1 MAEDRKSQSE
11 QSQTLLESLN
21 SVVASLQL
29 SILSEDDVYRAFS
42 KGIARMGLRGGI
54 SILDET
60 GESLVFRALGYP
72 KPVLN
77 ALNRL
82 EKLAGI
88 SAARFSVKVKNVEVY
103 RRVIEERAT
112 VFAPN
117 SSKVIGQILGGMASR
132 IIERVSSTFSD
143 VPVIYAP
150 LVVRERMLGIVN
162 IAGADLTRDD
172 IFSIEALALQL
183 SIALDNARLLSALQT
198 SEETYRTLINTSPEA
213 VTMTDLDGIIT
224 FVSPQTLILHGASSP
239 EELIGKSAVDLI
251 APDERGKAMANLE
264 VTLEHGVARSV
275 EYTLLRTDGST
286 FIGEMNAAMI
296 KGADGEPTA
305 FIGTTRDITE
315 RKRLEQVYHGLVN
328 QALMGFVVGQ
338 NDRIVFANSAFL
350 AMSGYSFDELLQMS
364 PKQVQ
369 AMVHPKDRVKVWR
382 DFQKQLA
389 GNEIEPRCE
398 FRGIRKDGSQGW
410 FEMIASLTDYDG
422 RLAIQAAVLDITD
435 RVLAKEVIEESE
447 EKLRD
452 IYTNVTDILY
462 YHDLD
467 GNFIEANLFYKEE
480 MGYTEEE
487 IRRLGVRGLI
497 PERYRHEYDEY
508 IKELVK
514 AGRSQGLMRVVAK
527 NGNEHILEYRNTLV
541 RDETGPIG
549 VRGSARDITERL
561 LIERDLR
568 ESEERYRTLVENV
581 RVGVYRS
588 TGEGE
593 GRFLH
598 ANPAMAE
605 IFGFDSVK
613 EFMRASVV
621 ELYLDPKER
630 KVFLEEV
637 MARGSVKDR
646 EIQLKRKDGTTFW
659 GSVNASA
666 TFDAQGGVEWLDG
679 VIEDVTERKKAE
691 ERLLHDAFFDGLTG
705 LPNRA
710 LLLDRLDRVIARS
723 KRREDYHCAVLFMD
737 LDRFKVVND
746 SLGHSV
752 GDKLLISVAGRL
764 HECLRSEDT
773 VARLGGDEFVVLLED
788 LKELSQAT
796 SIADRIR
803 EELSR
808 PHDLNG
814 QKVFTSGSIGIV
826 MTVQGY
832 NQPADVL
839 RDADIAMYGAKLAG
853 KDRYQIFDPAMR
865 ELALTRMQLEVE
877 LRQALAREEL
887 RVHFQPI
894 LEMDSGKP
902 FGFEA
907 LIRWEHPQRGIIS
920 PAEFLPI
927 LEETGLIIQAG
938 RWVMKEA
945 CKTARQWNRK
955 HSDLEPLTISVNLS
969 GREFTHPELEDSLKE
984 ALEESELD
992 PACLTVEIT
1001 ESVIMSDPEQAR
1013 HVLQRLGSLGLQI
1026 HLDDFG
1032 TGYSSLGK
1040 LGQFHIDK
1048 LKIDRTF
1055 IRQIEGKRGE
1065 AAIVEAILQLARN
1078 LAMGV
1083 IAEGVETQQQFNYL
1097 REKGCPYY
1105 QGYYIAEPMSKPEA
1119 EAFIRAKKKE
1129 LKRNK
1134 GR

>member
-1 MAEDRKSQSE
+1 
-11 QSQTLLESLN
+11 
-21 SVVASLQL
+21 
-29 SILSEDDVYRAFS
+29 
-42 KGIARMGLRGGI
+42 
-54 SILDET
+54 
-60 GESLVFRALGYP
+60 
-72 KPVLN
+72 
-77 ALNRL
+77 
-82 EKLAGI
+82 
-88 SAARFSVKVKNVEVY
+88 
-103 RRVIEERAT
+103 
-112 VFAPN
+112 
-117 SSKVIGQILGGMASR
+117 
-132 IIERVSSTFSD
+132 
-143 VPVIYAP
+143 
-150 LVVRERMLGIVN
+150 
-162 IAGADLTRDD
+162 
-172 IFSIEALALQL
+172 
-183 SIALDNARLLSALQT
+183 
-198 SEETYRTLINTSPEA
+198 
-213 VTMTDLDGIIT
+213 
-224 FVSPQTLILHGASSP
+224 
-239 EELIGKSAVDLI
+239 
-251 APDERGKAMANLE
+251 
-264 VTLEHGVARSV
+264 
-275 EYTLLRTDGST
+275 
-286 FIGEMNAAMI
+286 
-296 KGADGEPTA
+296 
-305 FIGTTRDITE
+305 
-315 RKRLEQVYHGLVN
+315 
-328 QALMGFVVGQ
+328 
-338 NDRIVFANSAFL
+338 
-350 AMSGYSFDELLQMS
+350 
-364 PKQVQ
+364 
-369 AMVHPKDRVKVWR
+369 
-382 DFQKQLA
+382 
-389 GNEIEPRCE
+389 
-398 FRGIRKDGSQGW
+398 
-410 FEMIASLTDYDG
+410 
-422 RLAIQAAVLDITD
+422 
-435 RVLAKEVIEESE
+435 
-447 EKLRD
+447 
-452 IYTNVTDILY
+452 
-462 YHDLD
+462 
-467 GNFIEANLFYKEE
+467 
-480 MGYTEEE
+480 
-487 IRRLGVRGLI
+487 
-497 PERYRHEYDEY
+497 
-508 IKELVK
+508 
-514 AGRSQGLMRVVAK
+514 
-527 NGNEHILEYRNTLV
+527 
-541 RDETGPIG
+541 
-549 VRGSARDITERL
+549 
-561 LIERDLR
+561 
-568 ESEERYRTLVENV
+568 
-581 RVGVYRS
+581 
-588 TGEGE
+588 
-593 GRFLH
+593 
-598 ANPAMAE
+598 
-605 IFGFDSVK
+605 
-613 EFMRASVV
+613 
-621 ELYLDPKER
+621 
-630 KVFLEEV
+630 
-637 MARGSVKDR
+637 
-646 EIQLKRKDGTTFW
+646 
-659 GSVNASA
+659 
-666 TFDAQGGVEWLDG
+666 